1 MHLLWSFSHPYN
13 VVMLCFGVLH
23 AMVFVGLCISRWRQ
37 VRRLATHLED
47 ILGPAYRHLDQD
59 PDRTIDEVIDGFFHD
74 IDEVITDGRSAA
86 KAHDLAHRLSTKDEA
101 RKYLKVMRFERVYSF
116 ARTGIEA
123 WPLAGILG
131 TVLAISFG
139 MSVDASTPNDPPPA
153 IAQTTA
159 DPAGGNPN
167 GNNALPRPEQ
177 VDTGPTGAIIRNFGM
192 AIGSTILGL
201 FFGVVFMLGNAWVEP
216 GFERLMEHRKS
227 IREAV
232 RTAKT
237 VLLKAHEERGGPP
250 T

>member
-1 MHLLWSFSHPYN
+1 MQLLWSFSHPYN

-23 AMVFVGLCISRWRQ
+23 GMVFVGLSISRWRQ
-37 VRRLATHLED
+37 ARRLAMHLED

-139 MSVDASTPNDPPPA
+139 MQAGTATPNDPPLA
-153 IAQTTA
+153 IAQTTTY
-159 DPAGGNPN
+159 PAN
-167 GNNALPRPEQ
+167 GNNALPSPQQ
-177 VDTGPTGAIIRNFGM
+177 VDTGPTSAIIRNFGM

-232 RTAKT
+232 RTAKN
-237 VLLKAHEERGGPP
+237 VLLRAHEERGGPP